1 MNKKIIIIFIIL
13 LFIFKNIQTEKFT
26 SNNFTFN
33 NIYLSLEDKIRE
45 DLTIPKYHNLSP
57 DRSKYLFNYTM
68 NYNFLKL
75 QNQNQTLEDYLSK
88 VCFIKDNNLEETIV
102 EKINDFIIDFLGS
115 DTRIGKLT
123 LVKDYLD
130 LYKKFMILKFKENFY
145 KNLNK
150 NTEITS
156 NELIIEIIID
166 VLFSENAS
174 TTNIKDTII
183 NKLLELKAIRL
194 ESIQDYDNLD
204 ILFEGIDQTY
214 IEYINK
220 YFNSMYDSIL
230 SLSVKKIQNLFL
242 WRRYFRFSK

>member
-1 MNKKIIIIFIIL
+1 
-13 LFIFKNIQTEKFT
+13 
-26 SNNFTFN
+26 
-33 NIYLSLEDKIRE
+33 
-45 DLTIPKYHNLSP
+45 
-57 DRSKYLFNYTM
+57 M

-150 NTEITS
+150 NTE
-156 NELIIEIIID
+156 N
-166 VLFSENAS
+166 
-174 TTNIKDTII
+174 
-183 NKLLELKAIRL
+183 NK
-194 ESIQDYDNLD
+194 
-204 ILFEGIDQTY
+204 
-214 IEYINK
+214 
-220 YFNSMYDSIL
+220 
-230 SLSVKKIQNLFL
+230 
-242 WRRYFRFSK
+242 